1 MLAGGANLIRD
12 PRNGRNFEYV
22 SEDPLLTGEMAGA
35 MIAGV
40 QSQGLISTVKHF
52 AVNAQ
57 ETGRVVLSS
66 EIGEAAAREADL
78 LAFEIGLERGAPF
91 SVMTGYNRINGEFA
105 SENAFLINSV
115 LKQDWHFQ
123 GWVMSDWGG
132 THSTE
137 KSALAGLDQES
148 GDDLDPGPYF
158 AGPLKAAIEA
168 GRVPQGR
175 LDDMVFRI
183 LRAEIKAGIFDDPPP
198 AGDTFD
204 QAAHAKVAE
213 DVERQSIVLLKND
226 RAILPLSPALERVLV
241 IGDHADFGVLSGGG
255 SSQVVPLGALRME
268 GDPPGK
274 FFGKP
279 KLYDPS
285 SPLAA
290 VKRELP
296 RATVGFLDGH
306 DIPAAASAAR
316 DADIV
321 LIFAEQWM
329 NESRDA
335 PGLALPGNQEPLIAA
350 VAAANPKTVV
360 ILETGG
366 PVTMPWL
373 SAVPA
378 VLEAWYPGIR
388 GAEAITSILFGHTNP
403 SGRLPLTFPR
413 SEIQLPRTA
422 VRNADSATA
431 NPGEVL
437 KGAMFDV
444 DYNIEGADAGYKW
457 FARTNQPPLFP
468 FGFGLSYTRFA
479 YGAVHVGR
487 SHGRVT
493 VRFRVT
499 NAGEREG
506 IDTPQIYVESAKG
519 LFTRRLA
526 GWSRVSLDPGKSRM
540 VAISVDPRL
549 LARFDVKRHGW
560 HIARG
565 RYIFSVRP
573 DAISAGPEAGIRL
586 LDRHLPP

>member
-1 MLAGGANLIRD
+1 
-12 PRNGRNFEYV
+12 
-22 SEDPLLTGEMAGA
+22 
-35 MIAGV
+35 
-40 QSQGLISTVKHF
+40 
-52 AVNAQ
+52 
-57 ETGRVVLSS
+57 
-66 EIGEAAAREADL
+66 
-78 LAFEIGLERGAPF
+78 
-91 SVMTGYNRINGEFA
+91 
-105 SENAFLINSV
+105 
-115 LKQDWHFQ
+115 
-123 GWVMSDWGG
+123 
-132 THSTE
+132 
-137 KSALAGLDQES
+137 
-148 GDDLDPGPYF
+148 
-158 AGPLKAAIEA
+158 
-168 GRVPQGR
+168 
-175 LDDMVFRI
+175 
-183 LRAEIKAGIFDDPPP
+183 
-198 AGDTFD
+198 
-204 QAAHAKVAE
+204 
-213 DVERQSIVLLKND
+213 
-226 RAILPLSPALERVLV
+226 
-241 IGDHADFGVLSGGG
+241 
-255 SSQVVPLGALRME
+255 
-268 GDPPGK
+268 
-274 FFGKP
+274 
-279 KLYDPS
+279 
-285 SPLAA
+285 
-290 VKRELP
+290 
-296 RATVGFLDGH
+296 
-306 DIPAAASAAR
+306 
-316 DADIV
+316 
-321 LIFAEQWM
+321 
-329 NESRDA
+329 
-335 PGLALPGNQEPLIAA
+335 LIAA